1 MGTTTLRIEI
11 RKAQDEKMTE
21 GKRSYQKM
29 ETNDVQRISASSTV
43 AKFIYNSEQ
52 FKRKNMEGF
61 PRRNNT
67 IQITAQNSKR

>member
-67 IQITAQNSKR
+67 IQITAQSSER